1 MVSHAF
7 DVILSGGP
15 IMAALAV
22 TSLLMYKTIIGLLVF
37 VRRVQFKELTEER
50 LHLLEHTR
58 PSDSILDRNDAMQQQ
73 AEAFNETLWR
83 FKRLIRSRIKYSQSL
98 LIAAPLLGLLGT
110 VMGMLDTFRGL
121 SLQLGHETARTV
133 ADGISRALITT
144 ETGLMIAIPALF
156 LIRLINRESQRQ
168 ELRILEM
175 KMQTLQRLET

>member
-1 MVSHAF
+1 MVTHAW

-15 IMAALAV
+15 IMAALAI
-22 TSLLMYKTIIGLLVF
+22 TSLLMYKTIIGLLIF
-37 VRRVQFKELTEER
+37 VRRAQFEELTAER
-50 LHLLEHTR
+50 LRLLDHSR
-58 PSDSILDRNDAMQQQ
+58 PSDQEMTRNDAIQQQ

-83 FKRLIRSRIKYSQSL
+83 FKRLIRSRVKYSQSL

-121 SLQLGHETARTV
+121 SMQLGHETARTV

-168 ELRILEM
+168 ELHLLEM
-175 KMQTLQRLET
+175 KMQTLQQMEA